1 MWQLARFTSRNT
13 ACLVTVVTK
22 SARGYSQGI
31 YSHETALSLFN
42 ICMGLT
48 ERIAMDFRRS
58 VTEIIR
64 QRFSC
69 RAYLERAVERPV
81 VENLRAAAAG
91 FTIGPLGSKVRFD
104 IVAASPGDQ
113 SALKGAGTYGLI
125 KKPQAFIIGSVS
137 PLAKG
142 LEDFGYAMEQLVLHA
157 TDVGLGSCWIGG
169 IFSKSNFAKKI
180 NAAQGEIVPAV
191 VSLGYIENI
200 EKAKNSTMR
209 FKINAINRN
218 EWEGQFFSRKFG
230 APLTVE
236 EAGRYTNPLE
246 MVRLAPSA
254 SNKQPWRI
262 VKIEGAWHFFLERT
276 KGYGDGIIFKFFRL
290 ADIQRLDI
298 GIAMCHF
305 ELTARQLKLAGEWKI
320 QEPNLER
327 PEQTEYVASWV
338 RA

>member
-1 MWQLARFTSRNT
+1 MAFS
-13 ACLVTVVTK
+13 
-22 SARGYSQGI
+22 
-31 YSHETALSLFN
+31 
-42 ICMGLT
+42 
-48 ERIAMDFRRS
+48 RS

-81 VENLRAAAAG
+81 VDNLRDAAAA
-91 FTIGPLGSKVRFD
+91 FAIGPLGSKLRFD

-113 SALKGAGTYGLI
+113 SALKGAGTYGMI
-125 KKPQAFIIGSVS
+125 KKPQAFIIGAVS
-137 PLAKG
+137 PLGGG
-142 LEDFGYAMEQLVLHA
+142 LEDFGYAMEQLVLQA
-157 TDVGLGSCWIGG
+157 TDAGLGSCWIGG

-180 NAAQGEIVPAV
+180 KAGQGEIVPAV

-200 EKAKNSTMR
+200 EKAKNSAMR
-209 FKINAINRN
+209 IKINAINRN
-218 EWEGQFFSRKFG
+218 AWEKQFFSKTFG
-230 APLTVE
+230 TPVTVE

-276 KGYGDGIIFKFFRL
+276 KGYGDGIIFKLFRL
-290 ADIQRLDI
+290 ADIQRLDM

-305 ELTARQLKLAGEWKI
+305 ELTARQLGLSGEWKVE
-320 QEPNLER
+320 EPDLER
-327 PEQTEYVASWV
+327 AEQTEYVASWV
-338 RA
+338 GV